1 MRMLLPIAGARS
13 VEQSV
18 FGYRLWQKVAA
29 DLRILVAIAGVRM
42 HGAIG
47 F

>member
-1 MRMLLPIAGARS
+1 MRMLSVIARARS

-18 FGYRLWQKVAA
+18 FGYRLWQKAAA
-29 DLRILVAIAGVRM
+29 DLRMLLPIVGVRM